1 MPINR
6 GRDKQVAANAFS
18 AMPLSN
24 RKGYNSDT
32 HTTVWGNL
40 RDTILSARSL
50 KRGDEKKWGGVGYKK
65 IVINRVEVGRD
76 IDEPGMT
83 EC

>member
-6 GRDKQVAANAFS
+6 GIDKQVAANAFN

-24 RKGYNSDT
+24 KKGYNSDT

-40 RDTILSARSL
+40 RDTMLSARSL
-50 KRGDEKKWGGVGYKK
+50 KRGDEKKG
-65 IVINRVEVGRD
+65 EVWAIRK
-76 IDEPGMT
+76 
-83 EC
+83 